1 MSKARKRPVVAPIVA
16 PIAISLFSGA
26 GGDSLGLKQAG
37 YTVTAFSEFKK
48 PAINTHLAEFPLSKL
63 LNCPETGS
71 TDIIKIPDETFE
83 QYSGNVD
90 VIFSG
95 FPCFPADTL
104 VLTSSGY
111 KEIQNVK
118 IEDTLLSHKGVFQPI
133 KNLQQKTYDGRLYE
147 LKLKYNSEIIT
158 ATEEHPFYVRTMST
172 KQSITQSIT
181 RSLTKKKI
189 TIFGKPQWKKASEL
203 SMADFCGMAINRQ
216 SILPEVLADVDQ
228 WFTMGYFIGTSRY
241 GGWIHND
248 DTVCFNSNSGGAIER
263 INRVL
268 PLVRNF
274 GGLVYRCVDARW
286 CSILKGFINTSD
298 TSIRR
303 GKLIPEWVQDGPIE
317 YVKAFIDGFLATF
330 TNKGDDYVI
339 TTMSYNIAYGLQR
352 LYLKLGKL
360 IYIDKIK
367 GGDLLQYNVYLL
379 QIADN
384 CGSSFIE
391 DDYVWWEPLSI
402 TTREAKEGGEIVY
415 NFEVKTDNSY
425 TVCNTLVHNCQ
436 GFSNAGKKR
445 ADDPRNE
452 LVHEFVR
459 VVQITRP
466 RYIIGENVHGLLSRQ
481 GYDPS
486 SKRLRPVIDII
497 RDLFTAIGYNITYKV
512 LKATDFGVPQERRR
526 LIIVGTKSRSD
537 GLYPHMPWDSLSSS
551 TFPNRV
557 GSIREFLET
566 HLDGAMAFNE
576 DNIPDGLS
584 RHYWIITR
592 ATKATGKPHPNLIR
606 LNNGIR
612 NKSSKERE
620 EDGVDGGNDPIT
632 VEGGLISFGVRRS
645 AYHGQILDPDMPCKT
660 IICTYGSCPRL
671 FVGLYNPDDG
681 SYWVRCLSVKELGQI
696 QGFPAD
702 YKWQGNEKEIITQIG
717 NAVPPALCEAV
728 IRSLPNIVYRDSIQG
743 ESSDTKNKG
752 NKADKA
758 DDKAD
763 DKGDKADDSE
773 DE

>member
-1 MSKARKRPVVAPIVA
+1 MSKPRKRPVIAST
-16 PIAISLFSGA
+16 AISLFSGA

-37 YTVTAFSEFKK
+37 YTVSAFSEFKK
-48 PAINTHLAEFPLSKL
+48 HAINTHLAEFPLSRL
-63 LNCPETGS
+63 LTCPETGS

-104 VLTSSGY
+104 VLTSGGY
-111 KEIQNVK
+111 KEIQNVA
-118 IEDTLLSHKGVFQPI
+118 ISDTLLSHKGVFQPI
-133 KNLQQKTYDGRLYE
+133 KNLQQKTYSGRLYE

-158 ATEEHPFYVRTMST
+158 ATEEHPFYVRTMSSR
-172 KQSITQSIT
+172 QSITQSIT
-181 RSLTKKKI
+181 QSIIKKKI
-189 TIFGKPQWKKASEL
+189 HTFGKPQWKKACDL
-203 SMADFCGMAINRQ
+203 SLNDFCGMAINKQ
-216 SILPEVLADVDQ
+216 SIVPEVLNDVDQ

-248 DTVCFNSNSGGAIER
+248 NTVCFNFNGLSDGCAIDR

-268 PLVRNF
+268 PLMRNF
-274 GGLVYRCVDARW
+274 GGLIYKCVDARW
-286 CSILKGFINTSD
+286 CSILSGFINTSD
-298 TSIRR
+298 VSLRP
-303 GKLIPEWVQDGPIE
+303 GKLIPEWVQNAPIE
-317 YVKAFIDGFLATF
+317 FVQSFIDGFLATF
-330 TNKGDDYVI
+330 TNRGDDYVI

-367 GGDLLQYNVYLL
+367 GGDILQYNVYLL
-379 QIADN
+379 QIADDSSN
-384 CGSSFIE
+384 NNNNNKGSSFIE
-391 DDYVWWEPLSI
+391 GDYVWWEPFSI
-402 TTREAKEGGEIVY
+402 TTRSAKEGGETVY

-497 RDLFTAIGYNITYKV
+497 RDLFSAIGYNITYKV

-537 GLYPHMPWDSLSSS
+537 GLYPHMPWDSLSRPAAS
-551 TFPNRV
+551 TV
-557 GSIREFLET
+557 GSIRGFLET
-566 HLDGAMAFNE
+566 HLDGAIPFKE

-584 RHYWIITR
+584 RHYWIITKE
-592 ATKATGKPHPNLIR
+592 TKATGKPHPNLIR
-606 LNNGIR
+606 LNNGIH

-620 EDGVDGGNDPIT
+620 GGLFTEGNDSII

-702 YKWQGNEKEIITQIG
+702 YKWQGNEKEIIMQIG
-717 NAVPPALCEAV
+717 NAVPPPLCESV

-743 ESSDTKNKG
+743 ESSDSKNK
-752 NKADKA
+752 
-758 DDKAD
+758 
-763 DKGDKADDSE
+763 E
-773 DE
+773 DNSDNE